1 MSSARGSLRLLE
13 KCINMR
19 QLKQAHAQIV
29 LGGLGENRFA
39 ISRILAFCSDPNSG
53 CVAHAQVLF
62 RQTKQPTICIC
73 NTMIKTLLLKGEYT
87 RLADIYRQILHD
99 GLLPDNYTFP
109 YMLKGCAHLRDSQIG
124 EQVHGHALQLGFD
137 FDVFVGN
144 TLILMYSACGKMED
158 AHQMFDL
165 TPQRNAASWT
175 VLISAY
181 SKLGEVGAAR
191 ELFDQS
197 QVKDRGV
204 WGCMISGY
212 VQNNCFK
219 EALGMFRDMQL
230 AGVKPDEGIFVSI
243 LSACAQLGALDLG
256 TWIHRYLKR
265 VGFTLGIR
273 LSTALIDMYLKS
285 GDWALAIKLFA
296 NMPQRDVISWNVMI
310 IGLATHGDGRGALEL
325 FAQMQREGFSPDET
339 TFLAVLSACSHSGLV
354 SEGLREFKSMKAVHG
369 IEPRGE
375 HYGCV
380 VDFLSRAG
388 LFNEAQGIIAMMPTS
403 SSPSEKAVA
412 WRALLSAC
420 WRHGEEQLAELAARC
435 LLQLEDHSGAYVLL
449 SNVYRRSGRHGVAE
463 GVKKLMWGRGV
474 AKPPGCSSVEIGGSV
489 HEFVAGERVHRQMSQ
504 VYEVLHAMSH
514 HMDDNGATCTSDETI
529 L

>member
-212 VQNNCFK
+212 C
-219 EALGMFRDMQL
+219 LCPTGGPR
-230 AGVKPDEGIFVSI
+230 SRH
-243 LSACAQLGALDLG
+243 
-256 TWIHRYLKR
+256 WIHRYLKR

-354 SEGLREFKSMKAVHG
+354 SEGLRQFKSMKAVHG

-514 HMDDNGATCTSDETI
+514 HMDDNGAT
-529 L
+529 

>member
-1 MSSARGSLRLLE
+1 MSSVRGSLRLLE
-13 KCINMR
+13 KCIDMR
-19 QLKQAHAQIV
+19 QLKQVHAQVV
-29 LGGLGENRFA
+29 LGGLGGDQFA
-39 ISRILAFCSDPNSG
+39 ISRILAFCSDPSNG
-53 CVAHAQVLF
+53 CIAHAQMVF
-62 RQTKQPTICIC
+62 RQTERPTMCIF
-73 NTMIKTLLLKGEYT
+73 NTMMKTLLLKGEYT
-87 RLADIYRQILHD
+87 RLADVYSQMLRD
-99 GLLPDNYTFP
+99 GLLPDSYTFP
-109 YMLKGCAHLRDSQIG
+109 YMLKGCAHLRDSPTG

-137 FDVFVGN
+137 FDIFVGN
-144 TLILMYSACGKMED
+144 TLVLMYSACGKMKA

-165 TPQRNAASWT
+165 IPQRNGASWT

-181 SKLGEVGAAR
+181 SKLGEIGAAR

-197 QVKDRGV
+197 QVKDRGI

-219 EALGMFRDMQL
+219 EALFMFREMQL
-230 AGVKPDEGIFVSI
+230 AGVRPDEGVLVSI

-265 VGFTLGIR
+265 VGFTPGIR

-285 GDWALAIKLFA
+285 GDLALAGKLFA

-310 IGLATHGDGRGALEL
+310 IGLATHGDGLRALEL
-325 FAQMQREGFSPDET
+325 FAHMQREGFSPDET

-354 SEGLREFKSMKAVHG
+354 SEGLRQFRSMKAVHG

-388 LFNEAQGIIAMMPTS
+388 LFNEAREVIAMMPSS

-412 WRALLSAC
+412 WRALLSGC
-420 WRHGEEQLAELAARC
+420 WRHGEEQLAEAAASR
-435 LLQLEDHSGAYVLL
+435 LLQLEQHSGAYVLL
-449 SNVYRRSGRHGVAE
+449 SNVYRRSGRHGAAE
-463 GVKKLMWGRGV
+463 RVKKMMRVRGV
-474 AKPPGCSSVEIGGSV
+474 VKTPGCSSVEIGGSV
-489 HEFVAGERVHRQMSQ
+489 HEFIAGESVHRQMGQ
-504 VYEVLHAMSH
+504 VYEALDRMSH
-514 HMDDNGATCTSDETI
+514 HMEDHGTMCPFDEI
-529 L
+529 IV